1 MRMSTARRFGTVSL
15 FGLLLVL
22 ALSLPSAGSVLVF
35 ATGVAALSPEI
46 DLGKVRDEAIR
57 DAQRRAAEQGAGLF
71 LHAEARVE
79 DLILVSS
86 MVSTRVDA
94 FIVNSEVVREWVD
107 DMFYWVEILAEVDTF
122 EVGCTLEDLR
132 FKIESIGNP
141 RTVVRIQEKRL
152 GEPQT
157 LSVAEALVRQALEE
171 RGFAVVEPNEAS
183 GCSFSALEAT
193 SPKAALELAQAFDA
207 DVSLV
212 GNAVA
217 EPLGSIKLGLFTWY
231 NAIGVVDLQ
240 AYLRST
246 GDELGS
252 VLAKAKAPK
261 ARTSMEAASID
272 AIEAAVSKALPK
284 LLFEI
289 IAKLN
294 MVNGSGLRAVRLII
308 EGLSSF
314 QDALHVESA
323 LGTLREA
330 VSVNLLQYGET
341 LTTYD
346 VKYMGPT
353 DALAGK
359 LESDNFADMLKAY
372 FGQRLSL
379 AVTAFDFASIHA
391 KLSQ

>member
-1 MRMSTARRFGTVSL
+1 MRMSTARKFGTVSL
-15 FGLLLVL
+15 FSLLLVL
-22 ALSLPSAGSVLVF
+22 AFSLLSAASVLVS
-35 ATGVAALSPEI
+35 AVGVAALSSEVDP
-46 DLGKVRDEAIR
+46 GRMRDEAIR
-57 DAQRRAAEQGAGLF
+57 DAWRRAAEQGAGVF

-79 DLILVSS
+79 KLILVSS
-86 MVSTRVDA
+86 AVSTRVDA
-94 FIVNSEVVREWVD
+94 IIVDYDVVREWEDGV
-107 DMFYWVEILAEVDTF
+107 FYRVEILAEVDTF
-122 EVGCTLEDLR
+122 ELGHVLEGLG
-132 FKIESIGNP
+132 FEIESIGNP
-141 RTVVRIQEKRL
+141 RTVVRIQEERL

-193 SPKAALELAQAFDA
+193 GPKAALELAQAFDA
-207 DVSLV
+207 DVSIV
-212 GNAVA
+212 GTSAA
-217 EPLGSIKLGLFTWY
+217 EPLGSVQWGLFTWH
-231 NAIGVVDLQ
+231 NAIGLVDLQ

-252 VLAKAKAPK
+252 VLAKAKAPE
-261 ARTSMEAASID
+261 ARMSMEAASID

-308 EGLSSF
+308 EGLGSF

-330 VSVNLLQYGET
+330 VSVNLLKYGET
-341 LTTYD
+341 LTAYD
-346 VKYMGPT
+346 VTYMGPT
-353 DALAGK
+353 DALAAE
-359 LESDNFADMLKAY
+359 LESEDFAETLKAY
-372 FGQRLSL
+372 SGKRMSL
-379 AVTAFDFASIHA
+379 TVKAFDFVSIHA
-391 KLSQ
+391 KLSR

>member
-1 MRMSTARRFGTVSL
+1 MRMSTARKFGTVSL
-15 FGLLLVL
+15 FSLLLVL
-22 ALSLPSAGSVLVF
+22 AFSLLSAASVLVS
-35 ATGVAALSPEI
+35 AVGVAALSEVDP
-46 DLGKVRDEAIR
+46 GRMRDEAIR
-57 DAQRRAAEQGAGLF
+57 DAWRRAAEQGAGVF

-79 DLILVSS
+79 KLILVSS
-86 MVSTRVDA
+86 AVSTRVDA
-94 FIVNSEVVREWVD
+94 IIVDYDVVREWEDGVL
-107 DMFYWVEILAEVDTF
+107 YRVEILAEVDTF
-122 EVGCTLEDLR
+122 ELGHVLEGLG
-132 FKIESIGNP
+132 FEIEAIGNP
-141 RTVVRIQEKRL
+141 RTVVRIQEERL
-152 GEPQT
+152 GESQT

-183 GCSFSALEAT
+183 GCSYSALEAT
-193 SPKAALELAQAFDA
+193 SPEAALELAQAFDA
-207 DVSLV
+207 DVSIM
-212 GNAVA
+212 GNAIA
-217 EPLGSIKLGLFTWY
+217 EPLGCAELGMFTWC

-261 ARTSMEAASID
+261 ARTSMEATSID

-341 LTTYD
+341 LTAYD

-353 DALAGK
+353 DALAGE
-359 LESDNFADMLKAY
+359 LESDDFADMLKAY

-391 KLSQ
+391 KLSR